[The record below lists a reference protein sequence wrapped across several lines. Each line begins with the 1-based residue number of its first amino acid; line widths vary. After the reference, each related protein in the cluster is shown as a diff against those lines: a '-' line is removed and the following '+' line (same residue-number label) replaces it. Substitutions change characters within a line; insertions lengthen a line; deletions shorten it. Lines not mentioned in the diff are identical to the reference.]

1 MSNAA
6 SGLAHLKP
14 FLPGLGPLLE
24 DAEVSEIMINGPGNV
39 WIEARGRLTA
49 HAAPGLDES
58 ALLRAAIHIARPLG
72 LDPATTPIIDAR
84 LDDGSRVAICVPP
97 ASPHVAITI
106 RRFGKRTFSAA
117 DLVEQKALPENVLEA
132 AEQVLMTRRNI
143 LVSGGTGSGKTTL
156 LNALIE
162 LLPVDERIVAIE
174 DTLELR
180 IDHSN
185 CVRFEARGL
194 QEGAVTIRDLVRHAL
209 RHRPDHIVVGEVRG
223 GEAADLLQALN
234 TGHGGSLTTVHANN
248 AESALSRI
256 ASCAMQGGGELPWE
270 VTCRGVVDGIAMVI
284 HMTRREGRRFVEEA
298 AYVKGYEAGEN
309 RWVIQPVWPPSGSSS
324 TSGRGFA
331 GREEL
336 VKVLRESSPQ
346 ALHHFTRFDQ
356 VDQLVRASEAAPD
369 TGFMARLMMLCSLPR
384 TNPGTQLQYKRVN
397 GPYTLI
403 MTAVGQTGL
412 PYGNLSRL
420 LLAWVCTEAVR
431 TQSRELFL
439 GASLS
444 GFMRRLCMAPIG
456 GGSRGDRTR
465 LRDQMRRLFN
475 AHIQLAYEDKQV
487 SASVNSPVASRTG
500 FWWNERKTS
509 DRLEWDNTIE
519 LGEKFFNEI
528 IHHPVPLT

>member
-1 MSNAA
+1 MNWKNPVRVVAYIGWEIFNGVAFLVGEWVRYGVRAGQIFLAIPLLESEEGRTDMSNAA
-6 SGLAHLKP
+6 SGLTHLKP
-14 FLPGLGPLLE
+14 FLPGLEPLLE

-84 LDDGSRVAICVPP
+84 LDDGSRVAIVPP

-117 DLVEQKALPENVLEA
+117 DLVEQKALPDNVLKA

-298 AYVKGYEAGEN
+298 VYVKGYEAKEN
-309 RWVIQPVWPPSGSSS
+309 QWEI
-324 TSGRGFA
+324 
-331 GREEL
+331 E
-336 VKVLRESSPQ
+336 
-346 ALHHFTRFDQ
+346 
-356 VDQLVRASEAAPD
+356 
-369 TGFMARLMMLCSLPR
+369 RL
-384 TNPGTQLQYKRVN
+384 K
-397 GPYTLI
+397 
-403 MTAVGQTGL
+403 
-412 PYGNLSRL
+412 
-420 LLAWVCTEAVR
+420 
-431 TQSRELFL
+431 
-439 GASLS
+439 
-444 GFMRRLCMAPIG
+444 
-456 GGSRGDRTR
+456 
-465 LRDQMRRLFN
+465 
-475 AHIQLAYEDKQV
+475 
-487 SASVNSPVASRTG
+487 
-500 FWWNERKTS
+500 
-509 DRLEWDNTIE
+509 
-519 LGEKFFNEI
+519 
-528 IHHPVPLT
+528 